1 MQENSNQKLP
11 SDVAE
16 LTTENEKISPTVAVS
31 QALKDYENKRIVFS
45 FEIYNSTQCEIA
57 KLDKT
62 EAKKLTKELKKI
74 SNTLTKHFRHQ
85 STSSIAC
92 KPIHMSGS
100 YSVLFDGIPEDT
112 EMLEVDY
119 SGAGRVFGYV
129 VNNIFNIVA
138 IGKKHR

>member
-1 MQENSNQKLP
+1 MLENSKQKLP
-11 SDVAE
+11 NEVAK
-16 LTTENEKISPTVAVS
+16 LDTEQEKISPTVAIS
-31 QALKDYENKRIVFS
+31 NDLKDFENKRIVFS
-45 FEIYNSTQCEIA
+45 FEIYNSGQCQIS

-74 SNTLTKHFRHQ
+74 SLTLTKHFRHQ

-92 KPIHMSGS
+92 KQIYNSGN
-100 YSVLFDGIPEDT
+100 YSVLFDGVPEDI
-112 EMLEVDY
+112 EMLEIDY

-138 IGKKHR
+138 IGKEHR